1 MHLVFVLDRRHR
13 NSPPLAHSIYI
24 DVGKVAGE
32 VVSMVEGTALDG
44 VIAVEDIPVKGA
56 RTVGFVAELGG
67 EGKVQ
72 KASFFT

>member
-1 MHLVFVLDRRHR
+1 
-13 NSPPLAHSIYI
+13 
-24 DVGKVAGE
+24 
-32 VVSMVEGTALDG
+32 MVEGTALDG

-72 KASFFT
+72 KASFFA